1 MDFRQ
6 IVLNSWSQRGIAFFL
21 GALGAL
27 AFAPLFLLPALL
39 LAFSG
44 IWFLLEQEIDHKAS
58 VLKIFWL
65 GWWFGLGHFTA
76 GLYWIAYALTI
87 DLAAFWWLIP
97 FALLGIPA
105 VLAVFTGLSFILT
118 KLWPYKGISRAFA
131 FAAIWV
137 GVEWLRGHL
146 FTGFPWNLVG
156 YTWSFSPEMMQT
168 ASLAGVYGLSL
179 LTLLMAVSLG
189 YIVGKSPF
197 ERNISLSVYLI
208 AALCLVWGKERLSHP
223 DVISAPPLAIRLVQ
237 PSIPQSLK
245 WDPVQREA
253 NFQRLL
259 EITRRPS
266 ALPLKAIIWP
276 ESAVPF
282 FLEQDNFHRNRI
294 AEVMPKD
301 SLLFTGALR
310 RTPPGKTPVAFWN
323 SLLTL
328 NDQGQIVAHYDKSH
342 LVPFGE
348 YLPLRKI
355 LDALFGKGT
364 IKKITI
370 GTIDFTPGPGPESI
384 PLPEGFPTFSGLV
397 CYEVIFPR
405 AVINLTQDRPGWMIN
420 VTNDGWYGRTSGP
433 YQHLEIARFR
443 AIEEGV
449 PLVRAANSG
458 VSAVF
463 DAYGRNLGSLGLEKK
478 GVLDVILPTPTRFI
492 PLYAQWGDWIPLG
505 LVLTILALSWAF
517 SFKTRREE
525 KLYIF
530 PN

>member
-1 MDFRQ
+1 MDFPQMFLKPWPR
-6 IVLNSWSQRGIAFFL
+6 RGIAFFL

-27 AFAPLFLLPALL
+27 GFAPLFIFPALL
-39 LAFSG
+39 LALSG
-44 IWFLLEQEIDHKAS
+44 IWFLLEQEIAHQS
-58 VLKIFWL
+58 SFRKIFWL
-65 GWWFGLGHFTA
+65 GWWFGLGHFTI
-76 GLYWIAYALTI
+76 GLYWISYALTV

-97 FALLGIPA
+97 FALFGVPA
-105 VLAVFTGLSFILT
+105 ILAVFTGVAFILT
-118 KLWPYKGISRAFA
+118 KLWPYTGISRAFA

-137 GVEWLRGHL
+137 AIEWLRGHL
-146 FTGFPWNLVG
+146 FTGFSWNLVG
-156 YTWSFSPEMMQT
+156 YSWAFSPEMMQI
-168 ASLAGVYGLSL
+168 ASLAGAYGLSL
-179 LTLLMAVSLG
+179 LTLLIAVSLG
-189 YIVGKSPF
+189 YFIGKRPF
-197 ERNISLSVYLI
+197 ERNISLSIYLI
-208 AALCLVWGKERLSHP
+208 VVLCWVWGKQRLDHP
-223 DVISAPPLAIRLVQ
+223 NVMESSPLAIRLVQ

-253 NFQRLL
+253 NFQHLL
-259 EITRRPS
+259 EITAQPS
-266 ALPLKAIIWP
+266 SLPLKAIIWP

-282 FLEQDNFHRNRI
+282 FLQQDDFHRNRI
-294 AEVMPKD
+294 AKIMPKG

-310 RTPPGKTPVAFWN
+310 RTPPEKTQIEVWN

-328 NDQGQIVAHYDKSH
+328 NDQGTIVASYDKSH

-348 YLPLRKI
+348 YLPFRKT
-355 LDALFGKGT
+355 LDTLFGKGT

-370 GTIDFTPGPGPESI
+370 GAVDFTAGPGPETI
-384 PLPEGFPTFSGLV
+384 PLPNGFPSFSGLV

-405 AVINLTQDRPGWMIN
+405 AVINPVQDRPGWMIN
-420 VTNDGWYGRTSGP
+420 VTNDGWYGKTSGP

-443 AIEEGV
+443 AVEEGV

-463 DAYGRNLGSLGLEKK
+463 DAYGRNMGSLGLGKK
-478 GVLDVILPTPTRFI
+478 GVLDVILPTPTRFV

-505 LVLTILALSWAF
+505 LVLAILALSWAF